1 MSYELFKKKAMLNDQ
16 FEVIPSNTGL
26 LAGGVIIDKDGY
38 IQYKGKTYITN
49 MVKLVD
55 MPEKLQHLF
64 VEQKNQLPTVG
75 TIGGIITADDNKKD
89 GLSSLNKILFEQ
101 LQNIVDPDDGTD
113 MQQELKKANAVCN
126 VADKIIGIADLSLK
140 AEMFIQ
146 KKKDGFR

>member
-16 FEVIPSNTGL
+16 FDGIPSNTRL
-26 LAGGVIIDKDGY
+26 LAEGVIIDKDGY

-64 VEQKNQLPTVG
+64 VEQENQFPVG
-75 TIGGIITADDNKKD
+75 TAGDIVIGNKDNKEN
-89 GLSSLNKILFEQ
+89 LPSLNKILFEQ
-101 LQNIVDPDDGTD
+101 LQNIVDPEKNTN

-126 VADKIIGIADLSLK
+126 IADKIIGIADLTLK
-140 AEMFIQ
+140 FEKRF
-146 KKKDGFR
+146 K